1 MHTGQKEE
9 YLNLALEAADFL
21 SQKLMT
27 DDYRLDRNFK
37 NGTSSINAFLDDYAF
52 TIEAFINMY
61 QITFNEKWLFV
72 AKSLLDYTLTHFIDS
87 SSDYFY
93 YTSDL
98 DPPLIARKID
108 NVDNVIP
115 SANSTMAVNLFLLG
129 NYFYDENYI
138 NKSDDM
144 LKGMTGHLKDHIG
157 SYIHWFYLYMLRS
170 MDFYEVAIVGNQYD
184 ELKAEMGQFFL
195 PNAIVMGGA
204 DEGSLELLKY
214 KLVENKTYIYVCKD
228 KMCKLP
234 VDNVED
240 ALAQLK

>member
-1 MHTGQKEE
+1 
-9 YLNLALEAADFL
+9 
-21 SQKLMT
+21 
-27 DDYRLDRNFK
+27 
-37 NGTSSINAFLDDYAF
+37 
-52 TIEAFINMY
+52 
-61 QITFNEKWLFV
+61 
-72 AKSLLDYTLTHFIDS
+72 
-87 SSDYFY
+87 
-93 YTSDL
+93 
-98 DPPLIARKID
+98 
-108 NVDNVIP
+108 
-115 SANSTMAVNLFLLG
+115 
-129 NYFYDENYI
+129 
-138 NKSDDM
+138 M